1 MKRLEFWFCCR
12 ELINLQK
19 NEDIIDQN
27 IVWLGASHFFISYTL
42 ALKRL
47 KIILLY
53 LSLSF
58 VFVFAHLFPP
68 GSVQWVSVDK
78 AFRDPENS
86 SKLSPQSNP
95 QSNWGESCIW
105 NKISHTHKK
114 KHNFWWCWYILK
126 SISKSSNV
134 RADAGLDIRP
144 LLSFIFFP
152 LCQLDVSIHLPDC
165 RCTLASC
172 YIQEGLYQF
181 SPHIWIHMGTRRLS
195 WEYPQWTCSTPLS
208 FYLPNGDEAEWI
220 WGLKVPR
227 LGRPQIAL
235 YFLPSYTSVDSIKS

>member
-27 IVWLGASHFFISYTL
+27 IAWLGASHFFISYTL

-47 KIILLY
+47 KTILLY

-78 AFRDPENS
+78 AFRDQENS

-105 NKISHTHKK
+105 NKIS
-114 KHNFWWCWYILK
+114 NLNI
-126 SISKSSNV
+126 
-134 RADAGLDIRP
+134 
-144 LLSFIFFP
+144 
-152 LCQLDVSIHLPDC
+152 
-165 RCTLASC
+165 
-172 YIQEGLYQF
+172 
-181 SPHIWIHMGTRRLS
+181 
-195 WEYPQWTCSTPLS
+195 
-208 FYLPNGDEAEWI
+208 
-220 WGLKVPR
+220 
-227 LGRPQIAL
+227 
-235 YFLPSYTSVDSIKS
+235 YFLMMLKHSEIYFKIKQCTSWCRPWHSATFIIYIFPTLSAWCFNSPPGLPLHFGELLHSGRIIPVQSTYLNLYGN

>member
-47 KIILLY
+47 KTILLY

-78 AFRDPENS
+78 AFRDQENS

-105 NKISHTHKK
+105 NKISHTKK
-114 KHNFWWCWYILK
+114 LKHSFSWYWNILK
-126 SISKSSNV
+126 SNLKSSNV

-165 RCTLASC
+165 TLASC

-181 SPHIWIHMGTRRLS
+181 SSRIWIFMGTRRLS
-195 WEYPQWTCSTPLS
+195 WNIPNEHV
-208 FYLPNGDEAEWI
+208 LPPELIFAQRG
-220 WGLKVPR
+220 WGWVNM
-227 LGRPQIAL
+227 RP
-235 YFLPSYTSVDSIKS
+235 